1 MELITYPSIPF
12 TFRFKFSK
20 AFYSDLK
27 HTKMDCDSS
36 RLTVTGFIGGL
47 RRAPINS
54 RLVIKKIYNGVY
66 QPISIFLYIC
76 YQSIYSSFP
85 SIHLLSIWIIVIP
98 RCYSISDGLV
108 FSNRSNLSTISMV
121 AQEKKQ
127 KNVSFYGVC
136 MYVRPKVTFV
146 SFSSVFFYAPFPN
159 ASSAL

>member
-27 HTKMDCDSS
+27 HTKMDWDSP

-54 RLVIKKIYNGVY
+54 RRLVIEKIYNGVY

-108 FSNRSNLSTISMV
+108 YLMRQGGGTVHWMKDNFGNFFWVFSLIFCISITCLGM
-121 AQEKKQ
+121 
-127 KNVSFYGVC
+127 
-136 MYVRPKVTFV
+136 
-146 SFSSVFFYAPFPN
+146 
-159 ASSAL
+159 